1 MPKRSSGTLLRSLYT
16 GEHVDLNGIA
26 VREWLAT
33 WLDAVAPT
41 E

>member
-1 MPKRSSGTLLRSLYT
+1 MPKRGSGALLRSLYT

-26 VREWLAT
+26 VCEWPAT
-33 WLDAVAPT
+33 SLGAVAPM